1 MKRGWRIRLSVLA
14 CLVGAGVIAL
24 VWLRESEPS
33 FQGTKLSEW
42 VLSYQPGPGAPFS
55 EGARVAIGHIG
66 TNALPFLL
74 RWIQYE
80 PRAWRKVW
88 ERFSL
93 PFFEDGSRRAEGAVA
108 AFKVLGP
115 RGSGAIP
122 ELARLM
128 NGTNVQIGFEAGRAL
143 GGIGKDAIP
152 MLLDL
157 LTNRPVRGSVALA
170 DAWVALGTNATFA
183 VPALIRELTNRDESI
198 AAMAA
203 GLLAIETVPA
213 TNYAV
218 PIPGGTMWV
227 TNWGEQRFTVH
238 SEPDDVARQAV
249 GFLVKA
255 MNDPD
260 SSVREEATNALRK
273 IAPEVLET
281 NKMR

>member
-1 MKRGWRIRLSVLA
+1 
-14 CLVGAGVIAL
+14 VIAL

-108 AFKVLGP
+108 AFRVLGP

-122 ELARLM
+122 ELVRLM
-128 NGTNVQIGFEAGRAL
+128 NGTNEQIGFMAGRAL
-143 GGIGKDAIP
+143 GGIGKEAIP
-152 MLLDL
+152 VLLDL
-157 LTNRPVRGSVALA
+157 LTNRPVRGGPRSFTKAPGDYYRSIKTTQGFQLA
-170 DAWVALGTNATFA
+170 DAWMELGTNTRFA

-218 PIPGGTMWV
+218 PIPGGTAWV
-227 TNWGEQRFTVH
+227 PTGTWRLTVYG
-238 SEPDDVARQAV
+238 EPDDVARQAV